1 MPAFNFKTHAS
12 PKLGQGRPEKFQL
25 SPQASRA
32 LLGSP
37 ESSPSLSR
45 FFARRSPTL
54 PEAGTLGPLRVPLMP
69 ETEVLEHLRLE
80 HLRLEPPPCCARRW
94 P

>member
-69 ETEVLEHLRLE
+69 EKEVIDT
-80 HLRLEPPPCCARRW
+80 
-94 P
+94 